1 MKKKYFTEEE
11 KKEARKIEAK
21 KYYDKIK
28 KPSLS
33 DEEKEII
40 KKDKFDKRKQ
50 YVKEYYLKNKNKIL
64 KYSKDYFKTNKET
77 KQKKNNE
84 RYNKRRKDDPV
95 FKLRGNVRRNILGFL
110 KRKGFKK
117 NCRTHDILGCSFD
130 DFKTYLESKFEDWM
144 NWENHGKYNGEIN
157 YGWDIDHI
165 IPQSSAITE
174 NDIIKLNHYSN
185 LQPLCSYIN
194 RNIKREN
201 VVTVVKKGN
210 ISTFSFS

>member
-1 MKKKYFTEEE
+1 MKKKYFTDED
-11 KKEARKIEAK
+11 KKNARKIEAK

-33 DEEKEII
+33 NEEKEII
-40 KKDKFDKRKQ
+40 KKDKIEKRKQ
-50 YVKEYYLKNKNKIL
+50 YVKEYYLKNKDKIL
-64 KYSKDYFKTNKET
+64 KYSKDYFKDNKET

-84 RYNKRRKDDPV
+84 RYSKRRKEDPV

-117 NCRTHDILGCSFD
+117 NCRTHDILGCSFEF
-130 DFKTYLESKFEDWM
+130 FKTYLESKFEDWM
-144 NWENHGKYNGEIN
+144 TWENHGKYNGEIN

-165 IPQSSAITE
+165 TPQSSAITE
-174 NDIIKLNHYSN
+174 NDIMKLNHHTN

-194 RNIKREN
+194 RNVKREN
-201 VVTVVKKGN
+201 IITVIKKGN
-210 ISTFSFS
+210 ISEFSFS